1 MAAPTWPWFLR
12 YKEGAL
18 GFFSVS
24 FAHVTDRINLKS
36 VNLTLV
42 FE

>member
-1 MAAPTWPWFLR
+1 MAAPTWPWYLR
-12 YKEGAL
+12 YEEGAL
-18 GFFSVS
+18 GFSVS
-24 FAHVTDRINLKS
+24 FARVTDRINLKS